1 MFHEGKLPRPER
13 VDDIGP
19 LWKPATIEGWAK
31 REWWARGG
39 GGEGWGPSEN
49 PRWVIN
55 CPLATYCFMAMVAIV
70 SRKSHLNFNR

>member
-1 MFHEGKLPRPER
+1 MYAEGTLPEPER
-13 VDDIGP
+13 GDGTGP
-19 LWKPATIEGWAK
+19 MWKRATIERGAE

-39 GGEGWGPSEN
+39 GGEAQGPSDNN
-49 PRWVIN
+49 PRWGS